1 MVSQYLHGQFPVSL
15 QVLILIIVLGI
26 GLVTTGEY
34 LADAQSQNEGKA
46 TLEQPKLQDP
56 KLKFELVSKI
66 PVFPTNMA
74 FIGPDDILLLSK
86 NDGKVLRIKDGK
98 NLGAVLTVNVTGK
111 DEMGLLGIAVDGQN
125 GIQNS
130 NNSTS
135 RNVFLYYS
143 HCSSQ
148 ANCNNFVYRYNWTL
162 AEGKLVNPQLLLKLP
177 GLPGP
182 SHIGGDI
189 AIGPDG
195 YLYLTVG
202 DLTPSRLFNKDQ
214 KYETKAQ
221 NYVDGVEADG
231 RGGILRITQDG
242 KPVGNGTIGST
253 YPLSLYYAYGIK
265 NSFGIGFDPLTGNLW
280 DTENGPSF
288 GDEINLVEP
297 GFNGG
302 WAKVQGFWKVS
313 ETGEKMDMVI
323 STTTMNTT
331 TKPSGLVDFGGKGK
345 YSDPKLVWDRSVA
358 PTALVFLNS
367 TKLGSQYSNDM
378 FVGSVENGRLFHFK
392 LIDNRTELLLPNSTI
407 DKILSKEGEL
417 SAMFAQNFG
426 IITDLQVGPHDG
438 YLYVVSGDKPN
449 ESAALY
455 RILPK

>member
-26 GLVTTGEY
+26 GIVTTGEY

-125 GIQNS
+125 RDHNS
-130 NNSTS
+130 ISNSS
-135 RNVFLYYS
+135 SNVFLYYS
-143 HCSSQ
+143 HCGNQ
-148 ANCNNFVYRYNWTL
+148 TNCNNYVYRYNW
-162 AEGKLVNPQLLLKLP
+162 AQFEGKLLNPQLLLKLP

-182 SHIGGDI
+182 SHVGGDI

-195 YLYLTVG
+195 YLYLTIG
-202 DLTPSRLFNKDQ
+202 DLLSTNLFNKNK
-214 KYETKAQ
+214 KYDTKAQ

-302 WAKVQGFWKVS
+302 WAKIQGFWKVS

-331 TKPSGLVDFGGKGK
+331 TKPSGLVDFGGMGK
-345 YSDPKLVWDRSVA
+345 YSNPKLVWDRTVA

-392 LIDNRTELLLPNSTI
+392 LNDNRTELSLPSSNKG
-407 DKILSKEGEL
+407 KILNDEGEV
-417 SAMFAQNFG
+417 ATMFGQNFG

-438 YLYVVSGDKPN
+438 YLYLVSGDRPN
-449 ESAALY
+449 KAGVLY